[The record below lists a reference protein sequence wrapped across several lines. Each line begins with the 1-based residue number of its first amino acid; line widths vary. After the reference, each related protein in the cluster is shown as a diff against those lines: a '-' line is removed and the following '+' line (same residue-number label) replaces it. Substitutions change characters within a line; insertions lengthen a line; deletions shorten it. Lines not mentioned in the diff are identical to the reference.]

1 MTTMGTIGGL
11 QRLTMHELR
20 VRYAELFGETTAAK
34 NRTWLLR
41 RVAWR
46 VQCLAEGELSE
57 RARQRAAELASDAD
71 LRTTVPRVKTSPQ
84 GDLPGSTCPG
94 RDELTKDADQ
104 RISMPGLELPGPVA
118 ADCSPAAPL
127 GWRPDPRLPMPGT
140 ILTRDYKGQTL
151 QVEVLAEGFAYAGQ
165 SYKSLSAVAKAVTG
179 AHCNGFHFFR
189 SALTGRGG
197 AA

>member
-1 MTTMGTIGGL
+1 MTTPGTIAEL
-11 QRLTMHELR
+11 QRLTMEELR
-20 VRYAELFGETTAAK
+20 LRYAELFGETTSAK

-46 VQCLAEGELSE
+46 LQALAEGDLSE

-84 GDLPGSTCPG
+84 DDLPGSACPA

-118 ADCSPAAPL
+118 TECSPAAPM
-127 GWRPDPRLPMPGT
+127 G
-140 ILTRDYKGQTL
+140 
-151 QVEVLAEGFAYAGQ
+151 
-165 SYKSLSAVAKAVTG
+165 
-179 AHCNGFHFFR
+179 C
-189 SALTGRGG
+189 
-197 AA
+197 

>member
-1 MTTMGTIGGL
+1 MTTPGTIAGL

-20 VRYAELFGETTAAK
+20 VPYAELFGETTAAK

-46 VQCLAEGELSE
+46 LQALAEGDLSE

-104 RISMPGLELPGPVA
+104 RISMPRLELPGHH
-118 ADCSPAAPL
+118 
-127 GWRPDPRLPMPGT
+127 RLPHGEQD
-140 ILTRDYKGQTL
+140 LFRDRFAELELDGEGKHTAL
-151 QVEVLAEGFAYAGQ
+151 PEVVQMRRQAN
-165 SYKSLSAVAKAVTG
+165 SA
-179 AHCNGFHFFR
+179 NDY
-189 SALTGRGG
+189 SGRDL
-197 AA
+197 

>member
-1 MTTMGTIGGL
+1 MSTPGTIAAL

-20 VRYAELFGETTAAK
+20 VRYAELFGESTAVK

-46 VQCLAEGELSE
+46 LQSLAEGDLSE
-57 RARQRAAELASDAD
+57 RARQRAAELGSDAD
-71 LRTTVPRVKTSPQ
+71 LRTTVPRVTTSAEGHSSSSACQHGAELANDAHVPISVPRANTSIP
-84 GDLPGSTCPG
+84 LARECAPPVPPG
-94 RDELTKDADQ
+94 R
-104 RISMPGLELPGPVA
+104 P
-118 ADCSPAAPL
+118 
-127 GWRPDPRLPMPGT
+127 PDPRLPMPGT
-140 ILTRDYKGQTL
+140 MLTRDYKGQTL

-165 SYKSLSAVAKAVTG
+165 VYKSLSAVAKAVTG

-189 SALTGRGG
+189 SALAGHGG